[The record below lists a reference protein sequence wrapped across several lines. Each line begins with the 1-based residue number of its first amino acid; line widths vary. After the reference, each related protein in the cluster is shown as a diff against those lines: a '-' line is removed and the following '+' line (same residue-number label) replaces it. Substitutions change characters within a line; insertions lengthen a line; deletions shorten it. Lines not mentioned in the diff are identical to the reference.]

1 LTKNFVF
8 YLKFPT
14 FSEYFFQLFI
24 QLKKFKTMSLI
35 SPVVVIVALALIVI
49 VGIIIYKAVSKK
61 E

>member
-1 LTKNFVF
+1 
-8 YLKFPT
+8 
-14 FSEYFFQLFI
+14 
-24 QLKKFKTMSLI
+24 MSLI